1 MGCLISKEQ
10 RVPKRDFYR
19 QREYI
24 VTPLPASTFNQPQR
38 CQNCSSPRPI
48 VNPPIQQTQYVKPP
62 IQQTQYVKPPIQQT
76 SLKHPQYPKDDY
88 LLVCRLHKQ
97 LEQLLYTT
105 FGEKKAKNDST
116 SIGK

>member
-10 RVPKRDFYR
+10 SVPKRDFYR

-62 IQQTQYVKPPIQQT
+62 IQQT

-88 LLVCRLHKQ
+88 RLVCTLHKQ

-105 FGEKKAKNDST
+105 FGEKKDKNDST